1 MAERRMIS
9 KKITDTDV
17 FLEMPLSTQALYFH
31 FIQNADD
38 DGFVGNP
45 KTIMRKIGA
54 NKNDLDL
61 LIVKRFILPFE
72 SGVIVIKHWKI
83 HNYIQNDRYS
93 PTTYIE
99 EKHQLVVNEN
109 KSYSLA
115 IENSGYNLD
124 TQNSIDQISID
135 KSNNNMLGFG
145 NQNEPALSKNDTID
159 VVSQFEI
166 FYKLYPCSINKNKK
180 TSLNLYWNWLQ
191 GKHITIMGSK
201 KLTRYNHLQLMF
213 ALKEFINVNKD
224 KEETFIPRLPTFLGE
239 KTLCDYVENSKEQY
253 EKYMLEKYGE
263 EWKKVKFEYSKDGV

>member
-1 MAERRMIS
+1 MADKRMFSNKVIGS
-9 KKITDTDV
+9 DA
-17 FLEMPLSTQALYFH
+17 FLEMPDSTQNLYFH
-31 FIQNADD
+31 LSMYADD
-38 DGFVGNP
+38 DGFVDKY
-45 KTIMRKIGA
+45 KTIMRMTGK
-54 NKNDLDL
+54 KEDDLKL
-61 LIVKRFILPFE
+61 LIAKSFIIPFQ
-72 SGVIVIKHWKI
+72 SGVIVIRHWRVN
-83 HNYIQNDRYS
+83 NYLRTDRYNE
-93 PTTYIE
+93 TQYIE
-99 EKHQLVVNEN
+99 EKSKLVIGKNGE
-109 KSYSLA
+109 YSLG
-115 IENSGYNLD
+115 IPMVSTD
-124 TQNSIDQISID
+124 KISIDQISID

-191 GKHITIMGSK
+191 GKHITVMGSK

-213 ALKEFINVNKD
+213 ALKEFINVNRD